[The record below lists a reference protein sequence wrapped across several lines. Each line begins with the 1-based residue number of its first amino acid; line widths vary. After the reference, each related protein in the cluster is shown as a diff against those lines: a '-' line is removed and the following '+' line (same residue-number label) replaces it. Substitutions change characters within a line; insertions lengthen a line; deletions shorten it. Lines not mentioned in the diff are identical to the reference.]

1 MASHGKWQARERMC
15 GRMRERMCGRMR
27 ERERRRMC
35 ERVCESVC
43 ERMPSRAMRPV
54 DQWVAPDAL
63 SLTVQLHKAGRTSQR
78 THGGVAERGS
88 MLNLKL

>member
-1 MASHGKWQARERMC
+1 MC

-63 SLTVQLHKAGRTSQR
+63 SLTVQLHEDSGPTAG
-78 THGGVAERGS
+78 GGAG
-88 MLNLKL
+88 LHAKL